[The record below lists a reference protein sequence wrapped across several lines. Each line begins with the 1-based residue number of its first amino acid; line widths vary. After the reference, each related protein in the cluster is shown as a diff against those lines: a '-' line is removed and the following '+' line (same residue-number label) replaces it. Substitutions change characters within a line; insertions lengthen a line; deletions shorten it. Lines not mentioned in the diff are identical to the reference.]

1 MRFTRYSSD
10 GNSVIQERI
19 RLRPQQ
25 GENNT
30 LPDKKAPDEPRSLDD
45 DGGARARFASR
56 CSVLAGIDELLR
68 SAAAAA

>member
-10 GNSVIQERI
+10 GKSVIQEQI
-19 RLRPQQ
+19 RLRQQQ

-30 LPDKKAPDEPRSLDD
+30 LPDKKTPDEPRSSD

-56 CSVLAGIDELLR
+56 CRVLTGIDELLR
-68 SAAAAA
+68 STAAAA